1 MRHVDAARM
10 SAFVDELN
18 KTAGWS
24 DTLRRA
30 ALSTGA
36 TVAGSGPYGR
46 RLALGAGLGA
56 VGGGA
61 VDEDNRLR
69 GALIGA
75 GLGAGVTGGA
85 ILSTPEGRKATREG
99 AKNFLTRQKYSLTGR
114 GVRDLEHAK
123 ELGIVAKDPTEA
135 TLRPGLI
142 NRILGRTPKDL
153 HERALAQVKR
163 EEDAFAAGHL
173 HAPGILKGMATHPL
187 QTLKSGWQRTG
198 ALGKAFT
205 GLGAYE
211 AGKGFIK
218 KPEEGG
224 PGRTESGLRALGS
237 TAGMV
242 LAPPV
247 LAGGMLVSEGLGQT
261 GKWLGRG
268 VDRATGRL
276 KPPTHDTAVR
286 RPGRETIQKRVVSP
300 IQQTLGVT

>member
-18 KTAGWS
+18 KTAGWMG
-24 DTLRRA
+24 TLGRT
-30 ALSTGA
+30 ALRTGA
-36 TVAGSGPYGR
+36 AMAGAPGSYGR
-46 RLALGAGLGA
+46 RLAIGAGVGA
-56 VGGGA
+56 LGGGA
-61 VDEDNRLR
+61 VDEENRLR

-75 GLGAGVTGGA
+75 GLGAGATGGA
-85 ILSTPEGRKATREG
+85 ILSTPAGREE
-99 AKNFLTRQKYSLTGR
+99 AKKLVKRQVYSLTGR
-114 GVRDLEHAK
+114 GVKDLEHAR

-142 NRILGRTPKDL
+142 NRVLGRTPKDL

-163 EEDAFAAGHL
+163 EEEAFTAGHL
-173 HAPGILKGMATHPL
+173 HAPGILKGMVTHPL
-187 QTLKSGWQRTG
+187 QTLKSGWQRSG
-198 ALGKAFT
+198 VLGKAFT

-224 PGRTESGLRALGS
+224 PGRAESGLRALGS

-276 KPPTHDTAVR
+276 KSPTHDTAVQ
-286 RPGRETIQKRVVSP
+286 RPGREIIRQHVVSP